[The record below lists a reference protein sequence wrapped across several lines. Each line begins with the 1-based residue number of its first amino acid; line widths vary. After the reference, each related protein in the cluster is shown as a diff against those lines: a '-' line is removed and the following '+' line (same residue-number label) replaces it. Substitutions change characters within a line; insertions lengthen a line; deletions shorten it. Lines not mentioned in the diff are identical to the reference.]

1 MEAQTGDRRCGGGDR
16 RKNHHLRRGNQFRR
30 IFSTSCGKTSTDEVW
45 NTAETAEYLKSVTVG
60 GGEAGTGDGG
70 GVCIVYHQKGQHKSG
85 SGGRLVPL
93 AGDDSG
99 GCAVRTAADQKIGEI
114 TGIECGGGQ
123 REVRQKPSL
132 SRGKKDS
139 WKSREYQIRKFLSAK
154 GWPIQ
159 KNDGTVSCEME
170 LLPSACFI
178 VVPEKE
184 GETVVSFTFYGG
196 GYSHGVGM
204 SQNGAKTSGR
214 AGKIV

>member
-1 MEAQTGDRRCGGGDR
+1 MEYGGDGRISEERDGR
-16 RKNHHLRRGNQFRR
+16 R
-30 IFSTSCGKTSTDEVW
+30 
-45 NTAETAEYLKSVTVG
+45 
-60 GGEAGTGDGG
+60 GEAGTGDGG

-99 GCAVRTAADQKIGEI
+99 GCAVRTGSGSKKSG
-114 TGIECGGGQ
+114 
-123 REVRQKPSL
+123 R
-132 SRGKKDS
+132 SRGLKVRRRSEGGAAETVRIEGEKGS
-139 WKSREYQIRKFLSAK
+139 MEIEGEYQIRKFLSAK

-184 GETVVSFTFYGG
+184 GETAVSFTFYGG
-196 GYSHGVGM
+196 GYGHGVGM
-204 SQNGAKTSGR
+204 SQNGAKHL
-214 AGKIV
+214 AEQGKSYEEILRYFYQNIEIGDCRSLF